1 MTSQIA
7 VLGVSSLQGESELL
21 ARSVLEDVVRIA
33 KQHRSTLLT
42 GTGGGV
48 STLLAKVAA
57 QGGIPVVGIS
67 PATDAKSH
75 IELTGEDPS
84 IYATMIYTGMGYKGR
99 NVTLV
104 RSADVVVALGGQTG
118 TLNELTI
125 AWDEGKRIAIGQD
138 GDALGCAPAI
148 FRGLVPRVSK
158 KARNAELFDAPSVA
172 CALDAALI
180 SIEPSSG
187 FAPATDS
194 SIEDLFRQ
202 AGAISEGHF
211 AIKSGHHTIEFWE
224 KARLLAMPDLVADIA
239 RRMASIVKEAE
250 AEVLIGPPIGGAILA
265 HAVGLHCELPALFF
279 DKGPGGEMLVLRGYS
294 LKKGARALIVDDIV
308 SVGGTIASAE
318 AAIESLGLQCVGSL
332 VIVDR
337 RGGSP
342 RESLAELKHPLRAL
356 LVKDTPRNESP
367 DDCSACKQ
375 GVRFEVHKER
385 LALAD

>member
-33 KQHRSTLLT
+33 KQHRSTLLA

-158 KARNAELFDAPSVA
+158 KAHNAELFDAPNVA

-250 AEVLIGPPIGGAILA
+250 AEVLIAPPRL
-265 HAVGLHCELPALFF
+265 EEPS
-279 DKGPGGEMLVLRGYS
+279 S
-294 LKKGARALIVDDIV
+294 LMR
-308 SVGGTIASAE
+308 
-318 AAIESLGLQCVGSL
+318 
-332 VIVDR
+332 
-337 RGGSP
+337 
-342 RESLAELKHPLRAL
+342 
-356 LVKDTPRNESP
+356 
-367 DDCSACKQ
+367 
-375 GVRFEVHKER
+375 
-385 LALAD
+385 